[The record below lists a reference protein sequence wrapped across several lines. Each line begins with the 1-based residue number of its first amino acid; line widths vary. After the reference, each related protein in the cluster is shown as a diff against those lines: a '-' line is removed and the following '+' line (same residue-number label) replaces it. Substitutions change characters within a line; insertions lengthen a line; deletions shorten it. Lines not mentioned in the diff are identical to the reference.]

1 MTKQLKFDAALVVS
15 LNVHAVELAEV
26 VKDVKIY
33 PQLRRTSNQ
42 ASLHILFMV
51 TTKARLPVNSQEQLE
66 SLFEPVHFPEGIEEV
81 EIAPTLLAYDD
92 YRRETHITFSF
103 LENKCSTLTQA
114 ELYTLMTA
122 VTNALQNLVNTL

>member
-1 MTKQLKFDAALVVS
+1 MTKQLKFDADLVVS
-15 LNVHAVELAEV
+15 LNVHAVELAEG
-26 VKDVKIY
+26 VKDVRVY
-33 PQLRRTSNQ
+33 PQLRRASNQ
-42 ASLHILFMV
+42 GALYLVFMV

-103 LENKCSTLTQA
+103 LENKCPTLTQA
-114 ELYTLMTA
+114 ELYTLMTS